1 MGHVAHVGGDG
12 VAGAFALETS
22 ANQIYK
28 KGRGNGNECLLS
40 HSREGK
46 VVVHP
51 GDVVRRDERLDER
64 PRLGVVF
71 RPPYV
76 PQDVHVIRNWF
87 PFVGRYQ
94 LPVFHHLVHEVDVS
108 KGEV

>member
-1 MGHVAHVGGDG
+1 M
-12 VAGAFALETS
+12 
-22 ANQIYK
+22 
-28 KGRGNGNECLLS
+28 LS
-40 HSREGK
+40 LSREGK